1 MVSIVN
7 GYVCF
12 NCTDTEKAQKGVD
25 PANPNGDPSKEK
37 NPVKLLK
44 EKQTREAHEGLAANS
59 KRSANTGDASG
70 AGAASSPTGPVAALL
85 PAGVGE
91 TVDVTA

>member
-25 PANPNGDPSKEK
+25 PANPTNDPQQNKTAQAKKDEARAIVKAEATKNG
-37 NPVKLLK
+37 
-44 EKQTREAHEGLAANS
+44 
-59 KRSANTGDASG
+59 RSASANGSG
-70 AGAASSPTGPVAALL
+70 SGSTSSGQPAMLAPGIGELL
-85 PAGVGE
+85 
-91 TVDVTA
+91 DVTA